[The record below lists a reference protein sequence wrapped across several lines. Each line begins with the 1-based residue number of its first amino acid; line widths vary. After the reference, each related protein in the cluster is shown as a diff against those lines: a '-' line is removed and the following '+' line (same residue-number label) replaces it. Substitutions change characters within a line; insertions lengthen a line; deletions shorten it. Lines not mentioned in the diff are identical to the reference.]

1 MPQPKNTALR
11 ILVPTVVALALA
23 ALAYVGIRQAM
34 RPAASNPA
42 ETKNETAAPMPTPAE
57 AAPSTPVISKAT
69 STETPAAAPVE
80 ENGDRSTSASTNASK
95 VTPPGTIPSNPSAG
109 AAPPSTST
117 ASTPMYRAIEHPG
130 QGVPAEL
137 GDLTPNVAQG
147 YKALVEFSAIGAG
160 VRRIRL
166 ADYFETI
173 ERQVH
178 LSVQN
183 EVVVPTN
190 GGGDPTYLTPMAA
203 LAVSIDGQTVALF
216 GSPSRPVWSVDA
228 GKPGEFVATIVDA
241 SDTPVL
247 RITRRYALA
256 TGSYHLSLRQRVENL
271 SGRALGVRF
280 YQMGPT
286 DLERDRVSYMSDQ
299 RYMNF
304 GYLLKPAQDPAGAFV
319 RADDFRTPHA
329 KLLGDK
335 IGPSGAYA
343 MELTQWPNK
352 EALDNGYRLSWVSMT
367 NHYFGAAVVPLFD
380 PANPPVK
387 ALSWVESVNR
397 AYLPLPDNT
406 GFSTKSGDPIAVGA
420 RLDSSVM
427 TIASG
432 ASVDLSLGM
441 YAGPLDRKI
450 IKADPLL
457 DSVSLKDM
465 VVYNIGGMCAFCT
478 FPWITTGLLALLQSI
493 HDFVTHDWALAV
505 IGLVLVVRTLLHPV
519 TRWSQV
525 RMTRF
530 GMQMQKM
537 GPKQKELQEKYKND
551 RAKLQ
556 QETAR
561 LWKEEGISPTGMLGC
576 LPMFLQTPVWIAL
589 YATLYFAVQLRHEAG
604 FYGLFQKI
612 IPTGTAFSQFLA
624 DLSLPDHFIT
634 FSKAIHVPLVSSL
647 MGEFRGINVLPLL
660 LGVVF
665 FIQQKYLSPPTVAS
679 SPEQEMQMKMVKFMS
694 VVMFPLFMYNAP
706 AGLTLYFATNSTLA
720 IIENKW
726 IRSHLD
732 RYEKMYPDAGK
743 KKGGGKNA
751 AKPSGFMQRVLA
763 AAEERKKMMEQMQSQ
778 TQRRGGKK

>member
-1 MPQPKNTALR
+1 MPQPKNTTLR

-34 RPAASNPA
+34 RPPA
-42 ETKNETAAPMPTPAE
+42 NTPGESMSETTAPVPTPTDAV
-57 AAPSTPVISKAT
+57 STTPEPSKAT
-69 STETPAAAPVE
+69 STAAA
-80 ENGDRSTSASTNASK
+80 
-95 VTPPGTIPSNPSAG
+95 
-109 AAPPSTST
+109 
-117 ASTPMYRAIEHPG
+117 ASTPTETAIPQPSKTPTTPLTDTPPTIPTASAAPAVTPTTSNPVYRALEYPG
-130 QGVPAEL
+130 QGVPADL
-137 GDLTPNVAQG
+137 GDLTPDVAQG

-160 VRRIRL
+160 VKRIRL

-183 EVVVPTN
+183 EVVVPTT
-190 GGGDPTYLTPMAA
+190 GGGDPSYLTPLAA
-203 LAVSIDGQTVALF
+203 LAVSIDGHTVALS
-216 GSPSRPVWSVDA
+216 GSPDHPLWSFDA
-228 GKPGEFVATIVDA
+228 SKPGEFVATIVDA
-241 SDTPVL
+241 SDAPVL
-247 RITRRYALA
+247 KVTRQYGLA
-256 TGSYHLSLRQRVENL
+256 MGSYHLTLRQRVENL
-271 SGRALGVRF
+271 SGRALSVRF
-280 YQMGPT
+280 YQIGPT

-304 GYLLKPAQDPAGAFV
+304 GYLLKPVQDPAGAYV
-319 RADDFRTPHA
+319 RADDFRTPHT

-343 MELTQWPNK
+343 LELTQWPNK
-352 EALDNGYRLSWVSMT
+352 EAMDNGYRLSWVSMT
-367 NHYFGAAVVPLFD
+367 NHYFGAAVVPTFD
-380 PANPPVK
+380 PTNPPVK
-387 ALSWVESVNR
+387 ALPWVESVNR
-397 AYLPLPDNT
+397 AYLPLADNT
-406 GFSTKSGDPIAVGA
+406 GYSTKSGDPIAVGA
-420 RLDSSVM
+420 RLDS
-427 TIASG
+427 IAMSIAPG
-432 ASVDLSLGM
+432 ASADLSLGF

-450 IKADPLL
+450 IKSDPLL

-478 FPWITTGLLALLQSI
+478 FPWITSGLLALLQSI
-493 HDFVTHDWALAV
+493 HDFVTRDWALAV

-530 GMQMQKM
+530 GKQMQKM
-537 GPKQKELQEKYKND
+537 GPKQKELQEKYKGD

-612 IPTGTAFSQFLA
+612 IPSGTAFSRFLA
-624 DLSLPDHFIT
+624 DLSLPDQLVSFGR
-634 FSKAIHVPLVSSL
+634 AIHVPLLSSL
-647 MGEFRGINVLPLL
+647 MGEFHGINILPLL

-726 IRSHLD
+726 IRSHID
-732 RYEKMYPDAGK
+732 RYEKMYPEAGK
-743 KKGGGKNA
+743 KKGGGKDA
-751 AKPSGFMQRVLA
+751 GKPSGFMQRVLA